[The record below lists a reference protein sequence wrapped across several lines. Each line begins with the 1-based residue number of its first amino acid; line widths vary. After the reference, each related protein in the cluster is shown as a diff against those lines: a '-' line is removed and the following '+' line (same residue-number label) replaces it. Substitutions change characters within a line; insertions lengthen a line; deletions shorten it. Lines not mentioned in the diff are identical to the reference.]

1 MLMSAISVPEKV
13 PNSLRIWFVIHF
25 AVDMLFALPLLIAPV
40 AFLTFIGWET
50 VDPLATRIVGA
61 ALMAIGVESL
71 MSWNANAAVY
81 RAMLNLKIIWSA
93 GVVFGILLTMLI
105 NGGPLF
111 GWLVLAIFLVFN
123 LIWLS
128 YRLLLR

>member
-1 MLMSAISVPEKV
+1 MTTNPALEKV
-13 PNSLRIWFVIHF
+13 PKSLRIWFVIHF
-25 AVDMLFALPLLIAPV
+25 AVDVLFAVPLLIAPV
-40 AFLTFIGWET
+40 LFLTIFGWET
-50 VDPLATRIVGA
+50 VDPLTTRIVGA

-71 MSWNANAAVY
+71 LGWNASAEVF

-93 GVVFGILLTMLI
+93 CVVLAILLTMLI

-123 LIWLS
+123 LIWLY
-128 YRLLLR
+128 YRTLLR